1 MLLHTVNKSPFE
13 RNALEAC
20 LQHAK
25 KGSSILLI
33 EDGVY
38 GAIKGTLHAQRL
50 TEASK
55 HVKIYALA
63 PDVDTRGLS
72 GRLVDGVT
80 LVDYGGFVDLV
91 TEHDAVQAWL

>member
-25 KGSSILLI
+25 KGSSVLLI

-38 GAIKGTLHAQRL
+38 GAVKGSAYAQRL
-50 TEASK
+50 AEASK
-55 HVKIYALA
+55 NVKVYALA
-63 PDVDTRGLS
+63 PDVDTRGLN

-91 TEHDAVQAWL
+91 TEHTAVQAWL